1 MLPPL
6 TGRLSSEIEMCEAIR
21 VRKRLL
27 LLLLPLSL
35 LLIPQAKAD
44 TIGPGGCAS
53 CLSSSYSLGYTATAS
68 PDVFNI
74 YLLINATGYSNGST
88 DRLNS
93 VALKLVSQSSSIDS
107 VSLIGSPIPTG
118 FTTTVLTGLNAN
130 GCAGGG
136 GGFFCSETTAAN
148 HGLEVAHAGDVYL
161 FEWSLN
167 LTDPSKLLTGLDAA
181 SVKALYVTASG
192 QQHGIT
198 SEEITLS
205 TGIPTTQ
212 TNGSPVPEPS
222 SLLLLGTGMIGAA
235 AAIRRKLFA

>member
-35 LLIPQAKAD
+35 LLIPQVKAD

-53 CLSSSYSLGYTATAS
+53 CLGSSYSLGYTATAS
-68 PDVFNI
+68 PGVFNI
-74 YLLINATGYSNGST
+74 YLLVNATGYSNGST

-148 HGLEVAHAGDVYL
+148 HGLEVGHAGDSYL

-205 TGIPTTQ
+205 TGIPTPRD
-212 TNGSPVPEPS
+212 TNPVPEPS

>member
-1 MLPPL
+1 ML
-6 TGRLSSEIEMCEAIR
+6 
-21 VRKRLL
+21 KKLL
-27 LLLLPLSL
+27 LALPLGLLLVPVS
-35 LLIPQAKAD
+35 KAD
-44 TIGPGGCAS
+44 TISGASCAS
-53 CLSSSYSLGYTATAS
+53 CLGSSYSLGYTATAS

-74 YLLINATGYSNGST
+74 FLLVDARGYTNGST

-107 VSLIGSPIPTG
+107 VSLIGAPIPTG

-148 HGLEVAHAGDVYL
+148 HGLEVAHASDVYI

-167 LTDPSKLLTGLDAA
+167 LTDPALLLTGLDAA
-181 SVKALYVTASG
+181 SVKALYVTANG
-192 QQHGIT
+192 DQHGIT

-205 TGIPTTQ
+205 PGGVIDPRSTD
-212 TNGSPVPEPS
+212 PVPEPS
-222 SLLLLGTGMIGAA
+222 SLLLMGTGMVGVA